1 MNRKLSIFLF
11 CAFTCSE
18 FIFNQPLPGQG
29 LTIVKPPG
37 SGMQEQE
44 EQTIVASDPAQ
55 PFADKGKELIVSGK
69 FSDSKEALK
78 TALRLSPMNL
88 ELWALYD
95 EAVIG
100 EFSARMRNEKLTG
113 VIERDITPIFS
124 IDRIDSY
131 VELGTLYVVG
141 TLQNVSK
148 STRQKITLTVRILD
162 ENKKELRRETGTLRN
177 TERGLFP
184 NESSI
189 FEIPFRNPPVGA
201 KSFRVE
207 VSAYE

>member
-1 MNRKLSIFLF
+1 MKSRLCTFFLQTLIGAIILSKS
-11 CAFTCSE
+11 AF
-18 FIFNQPLPGQG
+18 GQG
-29 LTIVKPPG
+29 LTIIPNSEKTR
-37 SGMQEQE
+37 E
-44 EQTIVASDPAQ
+44 EQTALASDPAQ
-55 PFADKGKELIVSGK
+55 PFAEKGKEFIVTGK

-113 VIERDITPIFS
+113 VIDRDITPIFS

-131 VELGTLYVVG
+131 VELGTMYVIG

-189 FEIPFRNPPVGA
+189 FEVPFRNPPAGA